1 MENVEVGLNFSTVFR
16 TTFKC
21 YPLLLIMSENNDDL
35 SKKKNF
41 SEDLK
46 DIMFAFGDERE
57 HITES
62 DELVN

>member
-1 MENVEVGLNFSTVFR
+1 
-16 TTFKC
+16 
-21 YPLLLIMSENNDDL
+21 MSENNDDL